1 MVNIKRHKKQ
11 IKTNRPKTRKEVRKE
26 ERKQK
31 KQRRQ
36 EYYTNMRKPGQ
47 FVLKPPDDEN
57 NVKSQKEIEND
68 LKAKKKIKKVSVKPT
83 RFNEIENDKIK
94 QKKLE
99 KEMQKQR
106 SKQLIEANLEED
118 RNIKRL
124 EKQLKLNKRKTKSI
138 PKTFASEG
146 LDYILEV
153 CNPENIKGIV
163 NAEQELNDSGSEF
176 GEDFALMTNQPLK
189 DASSSEEDK
198 KDIEDRDESSDNF
211 SGDSEDDLSDNDE
224 FETESPEKESSDT
237 SMIDDEE
244 LLDEE
249 NCHRK
254 KRKNEDE
261 IFLSK
266 KQKTI
271 SDHASSS
278 ESEIED
284 ENIDDNTST
293 DKTDTWEDIY
303 GRLRGKDGAVVSDN
317 GNKYIPPAIRA
328 KMESNFSEDKKR
340 LEKLNRLKKQIKGL
354 LNRLAEA
361 NMHSI
366 STQIEE
372 LYMNNSRNDMND
384 TITNLMLE
392 SLTSTVT
399 TPERLLIEH
408 VLLITIL
415 HANVGTEVGAH
426 FLHAVVRQ
434 FNELF
439 DSEQEVENKSLDN
452 TIGVIAQLYNFKI
465 FNSKLVYELLAKLSS
480 RFDEKRYL
488 TQNLYMNYWPNYR
501 VDLMRKNCNNKQQ
514 MYQRKRKKIQESNT
528 CLMYYL
534 QLKTITCLKSQTT
547 THHIQNI

>member
-1 MVNIKRHKKQ
+1 
-11 IKTNRPKTRKEVRKE
+11 
-26 ERKQK
+26 
-31 KQRRQ
+31 
-36 EYYTNMRKPGQ
+36 
-47 FVLKPPDDEN
+47 
-57 NVKSQKEIEND
+57 
-68 LKAKKKIKKVSVKPT
+68 
-83 RFNEIENDKIK
+83 
-94 QKKLE
+94 
-99 KEMQKQR
+99 MQKQR

-146 LDYILEV
+146 LDCILFFTLYSLGFKDSFKMIFFLMYCLDILEV
-153 CNPENIKGIV
+153 CDPENIKGIV

-211 SGDSEDDLSDNDE
+211 SGDSEDDLSDNNE

-303 GRLRGKDGAVVSDN
+303 GRLRGKDGAVVSVS
-317 GNKYIPPAIRA
+317 AI
-328 KMESNFSEDKKR
+328 
-340 LEKLNRLKKQIKGL
+340 
-354 LNRLAEA
+354 
-361 NMHSI
+361 
-366 STQIEE
+366 
-372 LYMNNSRNDMND
+372 
-384 TITNLMLE
+384 
-392 SLTSTVT
+392 
-399 TPERLLIEH
+399 
-408 VLLITIL
+408 
-415 HANVGTEVGAH
+415 
-426 FLHAVVRQ
+426 
-434 FNELF
+434 
-439 DSEQEVENKSLDN
+439 
-452 TIGVIAQLYNFKI
+452 
-465 FNSKLVYELLAKLSS
+465 
-480 RFDEKRYL
+480 
-488 TQNLYMNYWPNYR
+488 
-501 VDLMRKNCNNKQQ
+501 C
-514 MYQRKRKKIQESNT
+514 
-528 CLMYYL
+528 C
-534 QLKTITCLKSQTT
+534 
-547 THHIQNI
+547 